1 MLLLSEGLKW
11 ARWDPSL
18 WRAIQTGYFLSSECL
33 IAAQPLLSCVLFNLL
48 SFASFKFP
56 STYSRVLFL
65 SLVKAMEKDRRR
77 TNSSSRAAAMKPP
90 PTNAAA
96 PASIKNRT
104 QARRD
109 RKIALQQDVRI
120 LISVVFVLFNSSIYS
135 ISPLF
140 SNVRIFRV
148 FLHLELQVEKLRK
161 KLRHE
166 ENVHRALE
174 RAFTRPLGALPR
186 LPPYLPSQVM
196 KVPLLHFKQ
205 STPFPAARKR
215 INSILTHNLFS
226 PLDCDKLLELL
237 AEVAVLEE
245 EVVRLEEQIVG
256 FRQGLYLQEAII
268 ASLAKSAYI
277 CNGEGCTPLSTQ
289 LSPSFSQMQSSEPE
303 ISPSA
308 RDGSDQDA
316 ICWSSLKRV
325 TDVKQAPRNPAP
337 GHGDR
342 PGKENQSCPTNSCR
356 DFSRSPMN
364 NVPRRCSVPA
374 VEKWPGEKVSGYL
387 DC

>member
-1 MLLLSEGLKW
+1 MSRGR
-11 ARWDPSL
+11 ARRPAL
-18 WRAIQTGYFLSSECL
+18 AHTGN
-33 IAAQPLLSCVLFNLL
+33 AAPPPRND
-48 SFASFKFP
+48 KFP

-109 RKIALQQDVRI
+109 RKIALQQDV
-120 LISVVFVLFNSSIYS
+120 
-135 ISPLF
+135 
-140 SNVRIFRV
+140 
-148 FLHLELQVEKLRK
+148 EKLRK

-186 LPPYLPSQVM
+186 LPPYLPSQ
-196 KVPLLHFKQ
+196 
-205 STPFPAARKR
+205 
-215 INSILTHNLFS
+215 
-226 PLDCDKLLELL
+226 LLELL

-374 VEKWPGEKVSGYL
+374 VEKWPGEKVSGETL
-387 DC
+387 KTPMSWVQIKASGSNAPLGLGLRWLFDFGMIADQRMVLVFLAKSGPCSESSQQLT